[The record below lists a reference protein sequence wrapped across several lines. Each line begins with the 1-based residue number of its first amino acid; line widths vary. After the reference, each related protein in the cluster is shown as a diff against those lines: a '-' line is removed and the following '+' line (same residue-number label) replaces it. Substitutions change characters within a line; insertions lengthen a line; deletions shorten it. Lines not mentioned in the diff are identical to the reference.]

1 MIGFH
6 CSRMTQSLRGFI
18 WISLAAWLAGG
29 PAAALSATAKP
40 RVVHVYVALCDN
52 EHQGIVPVPA
62 TLGNGEDP
70 GRNLY
75 WGARY
80 GIKTHFKRS
89 GEWKLLPSSASP
101 SPSVLERCV
110 FKNSAADAYLVADAY
125 RGADIKQAVQDFL
138 RAAAGRAE
146 DSVSLPQ
153 AGSPALVLK
162 CGGSSDLL
170 AYLGHDGLMDFSLE
184 SYPEKSDDKN
194 RRTFILACYSRTFFA
209 QALKKAG
216 GYPLLWTTGLM
227 APEAYIL
234 KTAVESWLKGDP
246 DKTVAEKAA
255 AAYNR
260 YQKCGLKAAKKLL
273 VTGWQEAAERPP
285 AG

>member
-1 MIGFH
+1 MIG
-6 CSRMTQSLRGFI
+6 
-18 WISLAAWLAGG
+18 WLAGV
-29 PAAALSATAKP
+29 PAAVSASPADP

-62 TLGNGEDP
+62 ALGNGEDP

-80 GIKTHFKRS
+80 GVKTHFKRS
-89 GEWKLLPSSASP
+89 DEWKLLPSSAGP

-110 FKNSAADAYLVADAY
+110 FKNSAANAYLVADAY
-125 RGADIKQAVQDFL
+125 RGADIKQAVLDFL
-138 RAAAGRAE
+138 RAAAGRIE

-170 AYLGHDGLMDFSLE
+170 AYLGHNGLMDFSLE
-184 SYPEKSDDKN
+184 SYPEKSDLKT
-194 RRTFILACYSRTFFA
+194 RQALVLACYSRTFFTE
-209 QALKKAG
+209 ALKKAG
-216 GYPLLWTTGLM
+216 AYPLLWTTGLL

-234 KTAVESWLKGDP
+234 RAAVESWLKGDQ
-246 DKTVAEKAA
+246 DKTVAENAA

-273 VTGWQEAAERPP
+273 VTGWQERAEHPP
-285 AG
+285 GR